1 MTEMPENND
10 STQVHTFT
18 LEVSNKMGIHARP
31 AAMIVRITS
40 RYNGEIWIIKDG
52 ERINAKS
59 IMGIMMLA
67 AAKGTKLEFE
77 STSDESTEFEKE
89 MTELFSSKFQD
100 EQIHQDKL
108 LFTSRYNVGDT
119 QIIKFFEPLLDMNWS
134 SHRKNFLHQFLT
146 FRESESATKRL

>member
-1 MTEMPENND
+1 MTEMPEKND

-67 AAKGTKLEFE
+67 AAKGTQLKFETKCQHHEEFQ
-77 STSDESTEFEKE
+77 SE
-89 MTELFSSKFQD
+89 MTELFTSKFQD
-100 EQIHQDKL
+100 E
-108 LFTSRYNVGDT
+108 
-119 QIIKFFEPLLDMNWS
+119 
-134 SHRKNFLHQFLT
+134 
-146 FRESESATKRL
+146 